1 MKKFKKLFGMF
12 TALMIILG
20 GVNLISCSDSDDD
33 ENEPEYSISVADSDK
48 EITLAPG
55 GSQTISVTTNGK
67 MLEPTST
74 DKDVATATLDNSK
87 KTITITAASGI
98 TETKTAE
105 ITVKL
110 NEDSS
115 KSVTIKVTVSPDS
128 ENQGDTMTL
137 TFTLSDNVD
146 ASKIKIHYYNA
157 DIKDDELTDSTGKT
171 ETKAFENKSASFTI
185 LSSQASSW
193 GCNALVY
200 VYDSSDSDIT
210 STLDKTSVSGASGDG
225 TGTSTFDGAEVRK
238 VWFAYA
244 KDSTVTVTLD
254 KDTEIYTQL
263 VDPISVTDASTPYQI
278 VEASKFQ
285 EANPS
290 KVKIELSDIT
300 YTSEQ
305 WITLATDSNWGNQ
318 ITSMQS
324 TKTKTLD
331 YSSDKAFMAGLL
343 SNGLYIGAA
352 SGVTCTVK
360 VSYIAGESKTPG
372 SFTVTAGTATT
383 ETIPLTWTAS
393 ENAQYYTVQ
402 YKTSEATDYT
412 TAGTATETSY
422 TVSGLAA
429 NTTYT
434 ILVTAYNGANGTA
447 AEAVEATTA
456 EDTKT
461 YTFPYETS
469 YTADGT
475 LIKILPASAFTD
487 KTVNQLTITVF
498 SVSYTGTDTVWL
510 TAAGDTTWKPQA
522 KLSASGDDYTVT
534 VTTSDF
540 ITAVKTNGLYL
551 AGISGLTGTVKVS
564 YSEEEATVPTTQ
576 TFTIKFSGFTIAGG
590 SVEGVKYSNTYAES
604 SSSWT
609 TDQIATPT
617 VTVAEDGA
625 SATFPVTKASLTD
638 KSEFYIDWTGVTFKD
653 SSSNDISSTYKL
665 SGNTVANQWY
675 SYTDTDSL
683 AITITG
689 TTSTGEGTEATIK
702 NASTLSLTGSGTY
715 DSVIAA
721 NELSSY
727 SNITAIKVSITLSSS
742 ASVTDSNNKWLCLA
756 NASSGGWVSNFSES
770 DGTWTATASSDYVSA
785 ALTNGLYVYGNV
797 KDESATTTVVVT
809 YTTSSTAE

>member
-1 MKKFKKLFGMF
+1 
-12 TALMIILG
+12 
-20 GVNLISCSDSDDD
+20 
-33 ENEPEYSISVADSDK
+33 
-48 EITLAPG
+48 
-55 GSQTISVTTNGK
+55 
-67 MLEPTST
+67 MLKPTST
-74 DKDVATATLDNSK
+74 DESIATATLDNSK

-105 ITVKL
+105 ITVTL

-137 TFTLSDNVD
+137 TFTLSNNVD

-157 DIKDDELTDSTGKT
+157 DINDDELTDSIGKT
-171 ETKAFENKSASFTI
+171 ETKTFENKSASFTI

-200 VYDSSDSDIT
+200 IYDSSDSDIT
-210 STLDKTSVSGASGDG
+210 STLDKISVSGGSGGG
-225 TGTSTFDGAEVRK
+225 TGTSTFDGADVRK

-244 KDSTVTVTLD
+244 KDSTVTVALD
-254 KDTEIYTQL
+254 KDTETYTQL
-263 VDPISVTDASTPYQI
+263 VDPISVTDASTLYQI

-300 YTSEQ
+300 YTDESST
-305 WITLATDSNWGNQ
+305 WITLTAENGWTNQ
-318 ITSMQS
+318 IDKMQS

-402 YKTSEATDYT
+402 YKTSDATDYT

-447 AEAVEATTA
+447 AEAVSATTA

-469 YTADGT
+469 YTADGS

-487 KTVNQLTITVF
+487 KTVNQLTITVS
-498 SVSYTGTDTVWL
+498 SVSYTGTDSVWL
-510 TAAGDTTWKPQA
+510 TAAGDTDWKQQA
-522 KLSASGDDYTVT
+522 SLSASGDDYTVT

-551 AGISGLTGTVKVS
+551 AGISGLTGTVTVS
-564 YSEEEATVPTTQ
+564 YSEEE
-576 TFTIKFSGFTIAGG
+576 
-590 SVEGVKYSNTYAES
+590 VK
-604 SSSWT
+604 
-609 TDQIATPT
+609 T
-617 VTVAEDGA
+617 VTYTQLGESVVVTCAENNGWWNLNTSFSDIENI
-625 SATFPVTKASLTD
+625 SA
-638 KSEFYIDWTGVTFKD
+638 
-653 SSSNDISSTYKL
+653 
-665 SGNTVANQWY
+665 
-675 SYTDTDSL
+675 
-683 AITITG
+683 
-689 TTSTGEGTEATIK
+689 IK
-702 NASTLSLTGSGTY
+702 
-715 DSVIAA
+715 
-721 NELSSY
+721 
-727 SNITAIKVSITLSSS
+727 ITAIPTSDDT
-742 ASVTDSNNKWLCLA
+742 T
-756 NASSGGWVSNFSES
+756 SGGWMCYANATEYKGNFTPGN
-770 DGTWTATASSDYVSA
+770 DGFEAIITDSSVISSIAGDGG
-785 ALTNGLYVYGNV
+785 TINVYGTSGLKV
-797 KDESATTTVVVT
+797 TVSV
-809 YTTSSTAE
+809 YYATSSTTE

>member
-12 TALMIILG
+12 TSLLVILG
-20 GVNLISCSDSDDD
+20 GVNLISCSDSDD
-33 ENEPEYSISVADSDK
+33 EETEYSISVADSDK

-55 GSQTISVTTNGK
+55 GSKTISVTTDGTMIK
-67 MLEPTST
+67 PTST
-74 DKDVATATLDNSK
+74 DDNVATATLDNSK

-137 TFTLSDNVD
+137 TFTLSNNVD

-157 DIKDDELTDSTGKT
+157 DINDDELTDSIGKT
-171 ETKAFENKSASFTI
+171 ETKTFENKSASFTI

-200 VYDSSDSDIT
+200 IYDSSDNDIT
-210 STLDKTSVSGASGDG
+210 STLDKISVSGGSDDG
-225 TGTSTFDGAEVRK
+225 TGTSTFDGADVRK
-238 VWFAYA
+238 VWFGYT

-263 VDPISVTDASTPYQI
+263 VDPISVTDASTLYQI
-278 VEASKFQ
+278 VAASKFQ

-318 ITSMQS
+318 ITGMQS
-324 TKTKTLD
+324 TKTETLD
-331 YSSDKAFMAGLL
+331 YSSNKAFMAGLL

-402 YKTSEATDYT
+402 YKTSDATDYT

-422 TVSGLAA
+422 TVSGLSA

-447 AEAVEATTA
+447 AEAVSATTA

-469 YTADGT
+469 YTADGS

-487 KTVNQLTITVF
+487 KTVNQLTIKVS
-498 SVSYTGTDTVWL
+498 SVSYTGTDSVWL
-510 TAAGDTTWKPQA
+510 TAAGDTTWTQQA
-522 KLSASGDDYTVT
+522 SLSASGDDYTVT

-551 AGISGLTGTVKVS
+551 AGNSGLTGTVTVS
-564 YSEEEATVPTTQ
+564 YLEEEATVPATQ
-576 TFTIKFSGFTIAGG
+576 TFTIKFSGFTIVGG
-590 SVEGVKYSNTYAES
+590 NVEGVKYSNTYAES

-609 TDQIATPT
+609 TDQITTPT

-625 SATFPVTKASLTD
+625 SATFPVTKESLTD
-638 KSEFYIDWTGVTFKD
+638 KNEFYIDWTGVTFKD
-653 SSSNDISSTYKL
+653 SSSNAVTV
-665 SGNTVANQWY
+665 SGLTDANKWY
-675 SYTDTDSL
+675 SFADTDSL
-683 AITITG
+683 TITASKPSELITSLTDDTASISFTTQTSPYKIVAYDAIKNYSTVTVTVSNVEYSGTSTGTKNFTVYSNATSWDNDTGKLSLTSTDSTYTGTITTVSNYSSDGIYIYGWPTGMTATLTVTG
-689 TTSTGEGTEATIK
+689 TTSSTTE
-702 NASTLSLTGSGTY
+702 
-715 DSVIAA
+715 
-721 NELSSY
+721 
-727 SNITAIKVSITLSSS
+727 
-742 ASVTDSNNKWLCLA
+742 
-756 NASSGGWVSNFSES
+756 
-770 DGTWTATASSDYVSA
+770 
-785 ALTNGLYVYGNV
+785 
-797 KDESATTTVVVT
+797 
-809 YTTSSTAE
+809 